1 MKDGLQQYFSFY
13 CEGTVIDPSAD
24 LQELRLWACVS
35 TAREMVPAEPD
46 PKDSHFILKG
56 TLIEQDIRTNIQQS
70 LLLAYAE
77 GLDSPT
83 GSALVQWLNLEKA
96 E

>member
-13 CEGTVIDPSAD
+13 CEGTVIDPSVD

-46 PKDSHFILKG
+46 PKVSHFIVKG
-56 TLIEQDIRTNIQQS
+56 TLIQQS

>member
-1 MKDGLQQYFSFY
+1 
-13 CEGTVIDPSAD
+13 
-24 LQELRLWACVS
+24 
-35 TAREMVPAEPD
+35 MVPAEPD
-46 PKDSHFILKG
+46 PKVSHFIVKG